1 MPPLFD
7 NPCLRE
13 VTGECSE
20 VFRVTLP
27 WTGPAKNRL
36 VYLAAFQAW
45 GDMAPV
51 TWAEV
56 DTLNG
61 RAVFTQVMPDRLYF
75 PVYYEGRRMCVFGE
89 PFVVARDSLTPEGFT
104 IQAFRTDTTRRGDG
118 CTDPKF
124 PRKPAMIRLAERLV
138 GGVFVG
144 ANREDFSD
152 ARVLY
157 TLTEPPVPCLQDAV
171 LRHPGAFRYYRFIAP
186 PAFPQANLAMLEF
199 LTRRDRGYTNV
210 AEPGPAAVLSPDDT
224 LAAKGEKW
232 VKLLDAPSWE
242 EMKWKPEYDGN
253 MLTAPG
259 AFSTIT
265 LRLAQPQVVE
275 RIRFAPQKC
284 R

>member
-1 MPPLFD
+1 
-7 NPCLRE
+7 
-13 VTGECSE
+13 
-20 VFRVTLP
+20 
-27 WTGPAKNRL
+27 
-36 VYLAAFQAW
+36 
-45 GDMAPV
+45 
-51 TWAEV
+51 
-56 DTLNG
+56 
-61 RAVFTQVMPDRLYF
+61 
-75 PVYYEGRRMCVFGE
+75 
-89 PFVVARDSLTPEGFT
+89 
-104 IQAFRTDTTRRGDG
+104 
-118 CTDPKF
+118 
-124 PRKPAMIRLAERLV
+124 MIRLAERLV

-242 EMKWKPEYDGN
+242 EMMWKPEYDGN

-275 RIRFAPQKC
+275 RIRFAPQNADNGIRRGDLYELFGWGKQGWHSYGKK
-284 R
+284 RAEYEFLLYDRIPAGEVLWLRNYSEGREELPFIVEPAGNADGFAQRFIRLPDNK